1 MSTKAQQAYLSV
13 CSCYQGEFRLFCWC
27 SLCYPFAKG
36 RLHREKWGRNCVR
49 RPLDWGQPLNCH
61 FRAIRSQQ
69 ERYGCCSDISMH
81 FPTVILN
88 LFISPFLAI
97 CLPQVKIWGKS
108 RIMATA
114 GGEEAAVTASPG
126 AVFELYPKLC
136 VCDGVMLKCLNKIAR
151 NL

>member
-1 MSTKAQQAYLSV
+1 MLSV
-13 CSCYQGEFRLFCWC
+13 LFFCKRQTSQREVGEKLCKMAPRLGIALEL
-27 SLCYPFAKG
+27 SLSGDQKST
-36 RLHREKWGRNCVR
+36 RK
-49 RPLDWGQPLNCH
+49 
-61 FRAIRSQQ
+61 I
-69 ERYGCCSDISMH
+69 GCCSDISMH

-97 CLPQVKIWGKS
+97 CLPQLKIWGKS
-108 RIMATA
+108 RTMATA

-126 AVFELYPKLC
+126 AVFELHPKLC